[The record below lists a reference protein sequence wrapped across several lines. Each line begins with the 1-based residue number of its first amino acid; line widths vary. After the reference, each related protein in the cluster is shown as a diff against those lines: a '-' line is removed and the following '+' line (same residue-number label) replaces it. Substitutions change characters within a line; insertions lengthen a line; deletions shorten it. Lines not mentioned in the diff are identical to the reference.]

1 MIKIPTSKK
10 GLAWS
15 LGMAIAFSICVV
27 LMTLLTDKDLT
38 ALSVVASAA
47 WAEASAY
54 SALYLNKSKMENR
67 YKYAYK
73 WVDQMADKYGI
84 ENVTDLAKSIIE
96 D

>member
-27 LMTLLTDKDLT
+27 LMTLFTDKDLT

-47 WAEASAY
+47 WAETSAY
-54 SALYLNKSKMENR
+54 GAFYLWKTKTENKL
-67 YKYAYK
+67 KYGQIWY
-73 WVDQMADKYGI
+73 DQMAEKYGV
-84 ENVTDLAKSIIE
+84 ENITSVLDRILG